1 MRARRGFRFTVV
13 SAAVGIA
20 VLGLPA
26 VSAAASS
33 AASTP
38 QTPLGTPWQPPA
50 QSAPKSNLAVLGSGD
65 SDASAQVAAASAE
78 AQATGKPVTVSGLT
92 SETTTVTASPN
103 GTETA
108 QTYVLP
114 VRVQQG
120 AIWVPVDTT
129 LHVEAGGQ
137 LEPVAIPG
145 DTVAFSAGGTGP
157 AAVIST
163 AGTQL
168 ALTWPGTLPAPVVV
182 GSSATYP
189 NVLPGVDLV
198 LTATSAA
205 AGGFSEVLV
214 VHSRAA
220 AQDPQLAQLALGVA
234 TQGTAPLQTTADGG
248 LIATMTGDRGAYVA
262 DPPRMWD
269 SSALSPT
276 QSSTTVHSAQA
287 AAQAVGATLA
297 APGSGPAV
305 SSPLAPAGGAQVA
318 PLPLAVQG
326 GGRTLSLAV
335 DSRMLSSAATKF
347 PVYVD
352 PGFTSITN
360 TGAKQAYDPVQ
371 SDCPSPHYNSSSY
384 TASPVG
390 YDNFQAGSC
399 QYSDTDYALYR
410 VGVPSGMFGSHA
422 VLINASLQTAEVYTS
437 SCSASAN
444 VTATWIGTISSST
457 GWPGPGANSSNH
469 DATNSVGP
477 DAGSCN
483 TIENTSKHVAAGFNV
498 TADMAAVGG
507 SPSNMTFRVWEKS
520 NTNDVDHK
528 QFTDNPDLQI
538 TWTETPNNPANMKE
552 AATSGGSG
560 SLDCVT
566 SKTGAPRIG
575 KTDSITGLY
584 LGASYSIP
592 DSSTVQGNIRYWSY
606 PPGSSTATA
615 TVEKD
620 AVVNNV
626 NSTSNVYYAQLP
638 ASYTSGMANGTIVA
652 WQAQAESGSGSV
664 DNKTWGPYK
673 SSWEPSPAC
682 YVAVY
687 PSSPDA
693 PSVAPSGFDATQN
706 QPVGSQLKFTI
717 TQSSGDTASEFVW
730 GMDSKPPTTGTIP
743 AAQTCITSAAEAA
756 CTQISGGS
764 ATVTVTVPSPGPHD
778 LWVYEIDSGGN
789 DSGDTNGAGANQ
801 SFTFSGAGDPNV
813 GYTSG
818 ASLQANFGLALSAG
832 QSFDNTAI
840 STQSG
845 TSGTANFDGGSKS
858 YDEGQLK
865 TAGWNPNGKVTI
877 DGASFTMPGF
887 GFSTSGADNLL
898 AANQTIG
905 AGANGAYGNALV
917 FLAASNNATTQV
929 GGLAT
934 DSPDSGLLYQT
945 DATVP
950 AVMGGTAVTGSG
962 CTNVLAFNPTTTGT
976 GICVPATGTINY
988 VSSASCST
996 QPQQFT
1002 LTVPDWISGPSDI
1015 EALQTADRDSSTT
1028 QQADSPKIYAFAVP
1042 VDSSCAVSS
1051 VTLPDISNSVLSVVS
1066 AGGVKEGQP
1075 ALHIFGMALRNTTTA
1090 TPEANGTQVAS
1101 PSGQA
1106 WTGAFEAPTE
1116 DAFGQTGSHG
1126 NQTYRIAV
1134 STNVPVPAG
1143 SAIRIK
1149 LSDPGFTSGDGA
1161 GALTIG
1167 AASVAT
1173 DFYQAIPGQT
1183 PVALTFGSSSSVT
1196 LPEGGDVYSN
1206 PVTLPFAWNPG
1217 TSLMVSVWLQNASL
1231 TYVPGDAWPSGG
1243 SEYVSAYN
1251 SGNQTEDTTGTPFA
1265 NSWIGSVTVLTAV
1278 DVTTPAVAGVSP
1290 GSPTVV
1296 VAGNNLIDGW
1306 TSGNTAQTDVLNSP
1320 SQRLAGQLASQ
1331 GLTPGYGV
1339 VDAGLVI
1346 NQVLADLPVYGGM
1359 SLLSR
1364 LDRDVLAEPDVGTV
1378 VIDEGLEDNLLQAG
1392 SQDIQTNLENAYQVL
1407 AAELGSFGVNV
1418 IIADLTPCGGYS
1430 SSASSCSAAVETA
1443 RQTLNSFIDG
1453 GSVPPGGSAPPPCP
1467 APFDQA
1473 LTNNAS
1479 PEALQAAYDAGDHVN
1494 LTLGSAGGYA
1504 ALAGATAN
1512 GVSNANGTFSGC
1524 SFAIAPNVN
1533 PLPPT

>member
-1 MRARRGFRFTVV
+1 
-13 SAAVGIA
+13 VGIA
-20 VLGLPA
+20 MLGLPA

-50 QSAPKSNLAVLGSGD
+50 QSAPKSNLAVLGSGG
-65 SDASAQVAAASAE
+65 SDASVQVAAASAE

-114 VRVQQG
+114 VRVQQD
-120 AIWVPVDTT
+120 ATWVPVDTT
-129 LHVEAGGQ
+129 LRIGAGGQ

-157 AAVIST
+157 AAVISA

-168 ALTWPGTLPAPVVV
+168 ALTWPGALPAPAVA

-214 VHSRAA
+214 VHDRAA

-234 TQGTAPLQTTADGG
+234 TQGTGPLQTTADGG
-248 LIATMTGDRGAYVA
+248 LVATMTRDRGAYVA

-269 SSALSPT
+269 SSALSPA
-276 QSSTTVHSAQA
+276 QSSTTVHNAQA
-287 AAQAVGATLA
+287 AAQAVGATLE

-318 PLPLAVQG
+318 PLPLAVHG

-335 DSRMLSSAATKF
+335 DSRMLASATTKF
-347 PVYVD
+347 PVFVD
-352 PGFTSITN
+352 PGFTSITQ
-360 TGAKQAYDPVQ
+360 TGSKQAYDPVQ
-371 SDCPSPHYNSSSY
+371 SGSGCTGSHYNSSSY
-384 TASPVG
+384 TTSPVG

-399 QYSDTDYALYR
+399 QFNDTDYALYR

-422 VLINASLQTAEVYTS
+422 VLINASLQTAEAYTS

-444 VTATWIGTISSST
+444 VTATWIGGISSST
-457 GWPGPGANSSNH
+457 GWPGPGPTADNH
-469 DATNSVGP
+469 DATVSVGP
-477 DAGSCN
+477 DSGSCN
-483 TIENTSKHVAAGFNV
+483 TTVDTAKHVAAGFNV

-538 TWTETPNNPANMKE
+538 TWTETPNNPGNQKE

-575 KTDSITGLY
+575 KTDSVSGLY

-606 PPGSSTATA
+606 PPGSSTASA
-615 TVEKD
+615 TIEKD
-620 AVVNNV
+620 AAVNNV
-626 NSTSNVYYAQLP
+626 NSTSNVYYWQLP

-664 DNKTWGPYK
+664 DGKTWGPYK

-687 PSSPDA
+687 PSAPDA
-693 PSVAPSGFDATQN
+693 PAVAPNGFDATQN

-730 GMDSKPPTTGTIP
+730 GMDNKPPTTGSIP
-743 AAQTCITSAAEAA
+743 AAQTCTASAAEAA
-756 CTQISGGS
+756 CTQISSGS
-764 ATVTVTVPSPGPHD
+764 ATLTVTVPSPGPHD
-778 LWVYEIDSGGN
+778 VWVYEIDAGGN

-813 GYTSG
+813 SYTSG
-818 ASLQANFGLALSAG
+818 TSLQANFASALSAG
-832 QSFDNTAI
+832 KSFDNTGI

-845 TSGTANFDGGSKS
+845 TSGAANFDGGSKA
-858 YDEGQLK
+858 YDEAQLK
-865 TAGWNPNGKVTI
+865 TAGWNPSGDVTI
-877 DGASFTMPGF
+877 DGATFSLPGF
-887 GFSTSGADNLL
+887 GSSTSGPDNLL

-905 AGANGAYGNALV
+905 AGQNGAYGSALV
-917 FLAASNNATTQV
+917 FLAASNNATAQV

-945 DATVP
+945 DPTVP
-950 AVMGGTAVTGSG
+950 GVMGGTAVTGSG
-962 CTNVLAFNPTTTGT
+962 CTNILGFNPTTTGT
-976 GICVPATGTINY
+976 GICVPATGTISY
-988 VSSASCST
+988 VSGPSCPT

-1015 EALQTADRDSSTT
+1015 AALQTPDRDTTTT

-1042 VDSSCAVSS
+1042 VNSSCAVSS
-1051 VTLPDISNSVLSVVS
+1051 VTLPDVSDSVLPVVS
-1066 AGGVKEGQP
+1066 SGGVTAGQP
-1075 ALHIFGMALRNTTTA
+1075 GLHVFGMALRNTTTA
-1090 TPEANGTQVAS
+1090 TPQANGTQASS

-1116 DAFGQTGSHG
+1116 DAFAQTGSHG

-1134 STNVPVPAG
+1134 STNVAVPAG
-1143 SAIRIK
+1143 AQIRIR

-1161 GALTIG
+1161 GPLQIG
-1167 AASVAT
+1167 AASVST
-1173 DFYQAIPGQT
+1173 DYYQAIPGQT
-1183 PVALTFGSSSSVT
+1183 PVALTFGISPSVT

-1206 PVTLPFAWNPG
+1206 PLTLPFAWNPG
-1217 TSLMVSVWLQNASL
+1217 ASLMISVWLQNSSL
-1231 TYVPGDAWPSGG
+1231 TYVPGDAVPSGS
-1243 SEYVSAYN
+1243 SEYMSAYN

-1265 NSWIGSVTVLTAV
+1265 NSWVGSVSVLTAV
-1278 DVTTPAVAGVSP
+1278 DVTTPSATLAGAPSP

-1296 VAGNNLIDGW
+1296 VAGDNVIDGW
-1306 TSGNTAQTDVLNSP
+1306 TSGNHAQTDVLDNP

-1331 GLTPGYGV
+1331 GLTSGYGV
-1339 VDAGLVI
+1339 VDAGLIV
-1346 NQVLADLPVYGGM
+1346 NQVLADLPIYGGM

-1378 VIDEGLEDNLLQAG
+1378 VLDEGLEDNLLQAG
-1392 SQDIQTNLENAYQVL
+1392 SQTIQTNLENAYQVL

-1430 SSASSCSAAVETA
+1430 SSASSCSTAVDAA
-1443 RQTLNSFIDG
+1443 RQTLNSYIDG

-1467 APFDQA
+1467 ADFDLA
-1473 LTNNAS
+1473 LSNGAS
-1479 PEALQAAYDAGDHVN
+1479 PEALQSAFDAGDHVN
-1494 LTLGSAGGYA
+1494 LTLGSSGGYA
-1504 ALAGATAN
+1504 ALAPAAAST
-1512 GVSNANGTFSGC
+1512 GC
-1524 SFAIAPNVN
+1524 IAPNVT
-1533 PLPPT
+1533 PLPATP